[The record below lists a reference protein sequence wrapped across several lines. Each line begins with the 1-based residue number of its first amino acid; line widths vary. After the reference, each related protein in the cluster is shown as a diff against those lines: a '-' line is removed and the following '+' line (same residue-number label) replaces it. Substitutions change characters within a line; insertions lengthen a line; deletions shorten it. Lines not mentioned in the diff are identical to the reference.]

1 MFWIKWPDVS
11 VCVTINDWQFKTWHK
26 QTERD
31 RKLQCWWYYFIE
43 NNIFKVTPNFG
54 TIWVSFEQMACIF
67 LNQNDGHVFLI
78 FLEIICLLSFWQQNQ
93 LAVLQLLFLFWL
105 ICNFQA
111 DYEFWDNLSKVWAN
125 DSQIHLIIIVI

>member
-1 MFWIKWPDVS
+1 MFWIKRPDMS

-31 RKLQCWWYYFIE
+31 CKLRCWCYHFIE
-43 NNIFKVTPNFG
+43 NNIGKVTPNFG
-54 TIWVSFEQMACIF
+54 TIWVSFEQMTCIF
-67 LNQNDGHVFLI
+67 FESKWCHVLFCI
-78 FLEIICLLSFWQQNQ
+78 FGNYMLLSVWQQNQ
-93 LAVLQLLFLFWL
+93 LTVSQLLFLFWL

-125 DSQIHLIIIVI
+125 DGQIHLIIIVI